1 MRRMMIRKRAP
12 TMETPHSSSDPRI
25 YDCALVLHV
34 LLGVYVC
41 SISAHSE
48 TDHYTF
54 QCSHQNLQAEGHK

>member
-1 MRRMMIRKRAP
+1 
-12 TMETPHSSSDPRI
+12 METPHSSSDPRI
-25 YDCALVLHV
+25 YYDCALVLHV
-34 LLGVYVC
+34 LLDVYVC